1 MKPPSHLR
9 RKEPGFRLSG
19 KTATIV
25 AAVFF
30 GAAMVCVGAIV
41 VLVSSQS
48 GSGPSESSVTAGPSQ
63 TAVPQ
68 GVKSPATQLILGSQS
83 NPVDFSL
90 VAGLQLSCGLTCR
103 QLTPVITNTGDQTA
117 HNVCISLI
125 VQNSG
130 GDIIFLNGAPSIMQ
144 CVGNIAGGESKSE
157 PVVINADCGVFGSRC
172 LGQTLSLQTTVTSEE
187 KTVRF
192 PDLAI
197 SM

>member
-30 GAAMVCVGAIV
+30 GAAMVCVGVIV

-48 GSGPSESSVTAGPSQ
+48 GSGHSESSVKEGPSQ

-68 GVKSPATQLILGSQS
+68 GGKSPATQLILGLQS
-83 NPVDFSL
+83 KPVDFSL

-103 QLTPVITNTGDQTA
+103 QLTPVITNTGNQTA

-125 VQNSG
+125 VQNSEG
-130 GDIIFLNGAPSIMQ
+130 EIIILNGAPSIRQ
-144 CVGNIAGGESKSE
+144 CVGNIGGGESKSE
-157 PVVINADCGVFGSRC
+157 PVVINADCGVFGSMC
-172 LGQTLSLQTTVTSEE
+172 LGQMLSLQTTVTSEE

-197 SM
+197 SV